1 MDDGA
6 FGIVLAEI
14 TFRVIQHIFVLYP
27 LNVDWDHPTCFARTF
42 SIKNGEAKVNIPDKT
57 ARWK

>member
-6 FGIVLAEI
+6 FGIILADI

-27 LNVDWDHPTCFARTF
+27 LNVDLDHPACFAMTF
-42 SIKNGEAKVNIPDKT
+42 SKQNGEAKVNIPDKT
-57 ARWK
+57 A